1 MAGLLIG
8 DVSFFLSLS
17 LSLSFLVLVFCG
29 CIANTHFALF
39 CITGLHT
46 GAFRVGWSSYNYAL
60 NVSSHQVH
68 KLVHMDKQSAVHK

>member
-8 DVSFFLSLS
+8 DDVIFFLF
-17 LSLSFLVLVFCG
+17 SLSFLVFCG

-46 GAFRVGWSSYNYAL
+46 GAFLVGWSKYSCAL

-68 KLVHMDKQSAVHK
+68 KLVHMDKQSAFHK